1 MDLEDARPALSF
13 PRVRPAAGPVAAPDA
28 IVDRRPAMVASE
40 SSPPVDQAAMSG
52 VLEFIMDG
60 RLPQHA
66 KEKAELDDKEVMREL
81 DKVLSTMSQMSKCQ
95 DATSSDWTC
104 RWCDEENCAV
114 HSSCIVCGYDR
125 GSQPTE
131 SQSSDSQ
138 SIEGESNCSCDA
150 DSRDCEDSCEST
162 RSGGSEVG
170 EAKAPCVTGCADGV
184 GFSWLC
190 VYCDQ
195 ESSIASTRCGHCGQG
210 HIDCDNDGDA
220 RQRDAVDSVDRDVKA
235 SRFPASLWSCAYC
248 GEDNRALRSHCNN
261 CGKDK
266 QERLAAEPLGEET
279 AAVQPPATRQVHL
292 CGAPP
297 ATAQVSKGDVHASLS
312 DSSKTHWTC
321 PACDEVNRDFRLV
334 CHNCDRPREGSQRIS
349 ASELTPGISAPI
361 EGRPPS
367 SDNHSAVS
375 GVQLAKGYE
384 PVVMKELV
392 ILHIYDVFGDERV
405 QKVNDVFRAVGSG
418 AFHAGVEVFGQEW
431 SYGYTPYST
440 GLVYCEPKSNPAH
453 RYREKIVM
461 GATSLK
467 EEDVE
472 NLLEEMAREWP
483 GTEYDLLLH
492 NCCHF
497 CDAFC
502 IKLGVGPLP
511 VWVTNLAGVGANLV
525 AGVSGAALAVNG
537 IVDAAAERAAEL
549 DKRYNI
555 LSTMDS
561 FTTQEI
567 AIDESYF
574 ESRVQSLWTQAVQN
588 IETVGRNIESVG
600 ISAGRA
606 IEEVRKPRD
615 TKEESTFSSSFGRWL
630 SWGSSG
636 SESNSQAC
644 THV

>member
-1 MDLEDARPALSF
+1 
-13 PRVRPAAGPVAAPDA
+13 
-28 IVDRRPAMVASE
+28 
-40 SSPPVDQAAMSG
+40 
-52 VLEFIMDG
+52 
-60 RLPQHA
+60 
-66 KEKAELDDKEVMREL
+66 
-81 DKVLSTMSQMSKCQ
+81 
-95 DATSSDWTC
+95 
-104 RWCDEENCAV
+104 
-114 HSSCIVCGYDR
+114 
-125 GSQPTE
+125 
-131 SQSSDSQ
+131 
-138 SIEGESNCSCDA
+138 
-150 DSRDCEDSCEST
+150 
-162 RSGGSEVG
+162 
-170 EAKAPCVTGCADGV
+170 
-184 GFSWLC
+184 
-190 VYCDQ
+190 
-195 ESSIASTRCGHCGQG
+195 
-210 HIDCDNDGDA
+210 
-220 RQRDAVDSVDRDVKA
+220 
-235 SRFPASLWSCAYC
+235 
-248 GEDNRALRSHCNN
+248 
-261 CGKDK
+261 
-266 QERLAAEPLGEET
+266 
-279 AAVQPPATRQVHL
+279 
-292 CGAPP
+292 
-297 ATAQVSKGDVHASLS
+297 
-312 DSSKTHWTC
+312 
-321 PACDEVNRDFRLV
+321 
-334 CHNCDRPREGSQRIS
+334 
-349 ASELTPGISAPI
+349 
-361 EGRPPS
+361 
-367 SDNHSAVS
+367 
-375 GVQLAKGYE
+375 
-384 PVVMKELV
+384 
-392 ILHIYDVFGDERV
+392 
-405 QKVNDVFRAVGSG
+405 
-418 AFHAGVEVFGQEW
+418 VEVFGQEW

-537 IVDAAAERAAEL
+537 IVDAAAERASEL

-561 FTTQEI
+561 FTTHEI

-615 TKEESTFSSSFGRWL
+615 TKVESTLSSSFGRWL
-630 SWGSSG
+630 SWGSNG